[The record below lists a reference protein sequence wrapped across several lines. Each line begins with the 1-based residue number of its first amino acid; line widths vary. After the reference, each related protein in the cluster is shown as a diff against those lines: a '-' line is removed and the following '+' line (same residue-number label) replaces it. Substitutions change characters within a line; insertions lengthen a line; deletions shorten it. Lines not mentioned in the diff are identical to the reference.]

1 MNKTLLSLML
11 TASFVTIADAKAET
25 APSTD
30 KWQPRIDFEGKL
42 GNERSLGEADLLIPL
57 WQNND
62 SLLFANLRG
71 RMDNDDSYEGNIG
84 VGLRHMLDN
93 GWNLGGYGYFDR
105 RKSPYD
111 NFFNQVTLG
120 VEALSMDWDL
130 RANAYIPVG
139 ETSHFEESL
148 DTVDFSGTAITY
160 RAGEER
166 SMSGYDAEIGWRIP
180 VFSPEDDKQLRI
192 YAGGYRFTDS
202 RAETIQGP
210 RARLEM
216 KFNALPFLSRGSR
229 LSLGLEYQHDDPR
242 GSQRF
247 AMLRLSIPLGG
258 TKARSSRALTTMEQR
273 MTDPVVRDVDVVSQG
288 GSYGSPEVIRET
300 ADGKRIV
307 LFDDSVNG
315 NNVSTAIANAG
326 ENTTVILNGDYNGVN
341 TLTTV
346 QQGQDILGAANLK
359 VKTPSGRTV
368 SITTPSASLSG
379 EGDNNGSGL
388 FRFFEMADNSSLI
401 GVKAKITNSSSAMI
415 AKIEGKE
422 NVKILNNTLT
432 SEVSSGS
439 SAVILTIRN
448 SRNVTV
454 RDNKMNLIA
463 NGYNGAV
470 LQILNN
476 NANIDFSNNNLNMAG
491 TSPVSKWVTY
501 FLGTG
506 VTINNLSGTG
516 NTSNLVTC
524 NISGGYTITGSI
536 ETNGI
541 NLCPP

>member
-1 MNKTLLSLML
+1 MNKTFLSLML
-11 TASFVTIADAKAET
+11 TASLAACSTVQAET
-25 APSTD
+25 APSTE

-42 GNERSLGEADLLIPL
+42 GNQRSLGEADLLIPL

-84 VGLRHMLDN
+84 VGFRHMLDN

-111 NFFNQVTLG
+111 NFFNQVTIG

-139 ETSHFEESL
+139 ETSYFEESL
-148 DTVDFSGTAITY
+148 GTADFSGTAITY

-180 VFSPEDDKQLRI
+180 VFTPEDDKQLRI

-202 RAETIQGP
+202 RADTIQGP

-258 TKARSSRALTTMEQR
+258 TKARSGRALTAMEQR
-273 MTDPVVRDVDVVSQG
+273 MTDPVVRDVDVVSQA
-288 GSYGSPEVIRET
+288 GSYGSPEKIRET

-315 NNVSTAIANAG
+315 NNFSTAIANAG
-326 ENTTVILNGDYNGVN
+326 ENTTVILNGDYTGVN

-346 QQGQDILGAANLK
+346 QQGQQILGSANLK
-359 VKTPSGRTV
+359 VKTPSGRSV
-368 SITTPSASLSG
+368 NITTPSASLSG
-379 EGDNNGSGL
+379 AGISGSGSGAN
-388 FRFFEMADNSSLI
+388 RFFDMADNSSLI
-401 GVKAKITNSSSAMI
+401 GVKAKITNSSSSII
-415 AKIEGKE
+415 ARIEGKD

-432 SEVSSGS
+432 SEVSIST
-439 SAVILTIRN
+439 AAILDVRS
-448 SRNVTV
+448 SRNVTIRNNNINV
-454 RDNKMNLIA
+454 IA
-463 NGYNGAV
+463 NGSSAHV
-470 LQILNN
+470 ISFVDN
-476 NANIDFSNNNLNMAG
+476 NANIDFSNNSLNIGG
-491 TSPVSKWVTY
+491 TAATLRTY
-501 FLGTG
+501 LLSG

-524 NISGGYTITGSI
+524 YIVGAYTITGSI
-536 ETNGI
+536 ETNGNI
-541 NLCPP
+541 SCP

>member
-368 SITTPSASLSG
+368 NIITPSASLSG
-379 EGDNNGSGL
+379 AGSNSGGGA

-401 GVKAKITNSSSAMI
+401 GMKAKITNSSSSII
-415 AKIEGKE
+415 ARIEGKD

-432 SEVSSGS
+432 SEVSISTAG
-439 SAVILTIRN
+439 ILETSNSRNITIRN
-448 SRNVTV
+448 NTMNV
-454 RDNKMNLIA
+454 IA
-463 NGYNGAV
+463 NGSTAHSIAFGG
-470 LQILNN
+470 N
-476 NANIDFSNNNLNMAG
+476 NANIDFSNNSLNIGG
-491 TSPVSKWVTY
+491 TAPTLRTY
-501 FLGTG
+501 LFTGT

-524 NISGGYTITGSI
+524 YYGGGGYTITGSI
-536 ETNGI
+536 ETNGNI
-541 NLCPP
+541 SCP

>member
-1 MNKTLLSLML
+1 
-11 TASFVTIADAKAET
+11 
-25 APSTD
+25 
-30 KWQPRIDFEGKL
+30 
-42 GNERSLGEADLLIPL
+42 
-57 WQNND
+57 
-62 SLLFANLRG
+62 
-71 RMDNDDSYEGNIG
+71 
-84 VGLRHMLDN
+84 
-93 GWNLGGYGYFDR
+93 
-105 RKSPYD
+105 
-111 NFFNQVTLG
+111 
-120 VEALSMDWDL
+120 
-130 RANAYIPVG
+130 
-139 ETSHFEESL
+139 
-148 DTVDFSGTAITY
+148 
-160 RAGEER
+160 
-166 SMSGYDAEIGWRIP
+166 
-180 VFSPEDDKQLRI
+180 
-192 YAGGYRFTDS
+192 
-202 RAETIQGP
+202 
-210 RARLEM
+210 M

-258 TKARSSRALTTMEQR
+258 TKARPSRALTAMEQR
-273 MTDPVVRDVDVVSQG
+273 MTDPIVRDVDVVSQG

-315 NNVSTAIANAG
+315 NNFSTAIANAG
-326 ENTTVILNGDYNGVN
+326 ENTTVILNGDYTGVN

-379 EGDNNGSGL
+379 AGSNGGSGSV
-388 FRFFEMADNSSLI
+388 RFFDMADNSSLI
-401 GVKAKITNSSSAMI
+401 GVKAKITNSSSAII
-415 AKIEGKE
+415 AKIEGKD
-422 NVKILNNTLT
+422 NVKILNNMLT

-454 RDNKMNLIA
+454 RDNNMNVIA

-476 NANIDFSNNNLNMAG
+476 NANIDFSNNTLNMAG

-516 NTSNLVTC
+516 NTSNLVKC
-524 NISGGYTITGSI
+524 DIAGGYTITGSI

>member
-1 MNKTLLSLML
+1 
-11 TASFVTIADAKAET
+11 
-25 APSTD
+25 
-30 KWQPRIDFEGKL
+30 
-42 GNERSLGEADLLIPL
+42 
-57 WQNND
+57 
-62 SLLFANLRG
+62 
-71 RMDNDDSYEGNIG
+71 
-84 VGLRHMLDN
+84 
-93 GWNLGGYGYFDR
+93 
-105 RKSPYD
+105 
-111 NFFNQVTLG
+111 
-120 VEALSMDWDL
+120 
-130 RANAYIPVG
+130 
-139 ETSHFEESL
+139 
-148 DTVDFSGTAITY
+148 
-160 RAGEER
+160 
-166 SMSGYDAEIGWRIP
+166 
-180 VFSPEDDKQLRI
+180 
-192 YAGGYRFTDS
+192 
-202 RAETIQGP
+202 
-210 RARLEM
+210 M

-273 MTDPVVRDVDVVSQG
+273 MTDPIVRDVDVVSQG

-315 NNVSTAIANAG
+315 NNFSTAIANAG
-326 ENTTVILNGDYNGVN
+326 ENTTVILNGDYTGVN

-379 EGDNNGSGL
+379 AGSNSGSGSV
-388 FRFFEMADNSSLI
+388 RFFDMADNSSLI
-401 GVKAKITNSSSAMI
+401 GVKAKITNSSSAII
-415 AKIEGKE
+415 AKIEGKD
-422 NVKILNNTLT
+422 NVKILNNTLI
-432 SEVSSGS
+432 SEVSSETAG
-439 SAVILTIRN
+439 ILEIRN

-454 RDNKMNLIA
+454 RDNNMNVIA

-476 NANIDFSNNNLNMAG
+476 NANIDFSNNTLNMAG

-516 NTSNLVTC
+516 NTSNLVKC
-524 NISGGYTITGSI
+524 DIAGGYTITGSI

>member
-1 MNKTLLSLML
+1 MNKTLLSFML
-11 TASFVTIADAKAET
+11 TASFVTTADAKAET

-111 NFFNQVTLG
+111 NFFNQVTIG
-120 VEALSMDWDL
+120 IEALSMDWDL

-139 ETSHFEESL
+139 ETSYFEESL
-148 DTVDFSGTAITY
+148 GTADFSGTAITY

-166 SMSGYDAEIGWRIP
+166 SMSGYDAEVGWRIP
-180 VFSPEDDKQLRI
+180 VFTPEDDKQLRV

-202 RAETIQGP
+202 KAETIQGP

-242 GSQRF
+242 GSQSYAVLRF
-247 AMLRLSIPLGG
+247 SIPLGG
-258 TKARSSRALTTMEQR
+258 SKAKVGRRLTSMEQR

-307 LFDDSVNG
+307 LFDDNVNS

-326 ENTTVILNGDYNGVN
+326 ENTTVILNGDYTGVN
-341 TLTTV
+341 TLTTL
-346 QQGQDILGAANLK
+346 QQGQQILGSANLK
-359 VKTPSGRTV
+359 VKTPSGRSV
-368 SITTPSASLSG
+368 NITTPSASLSG
-379 EGDNNGSGL
+379 TGSNGGGGSV
-388 FRFFEMADNSSLI
+388 RFFDMADNSSLI
-401 GVKAKITNSSSAMI
+401 GVKAKITNSSTAII
-415 AKIEGKE
+415 AKIEGKD

-432 SEVSSGS
+432 SEVSSFT
-439 SAVILTIRN
+439 AATLEIRN
-448 SRNVTV
+448 SRNVTI
-454 RDNKMNLIA
+454 RNNTMNVIA
-463 NGYNGAV
+463 NGLSGLGIAFAD
-470 LQILNN
+470 N
-476 NANIDFSNNNLNMAG
+476 NANIDFSNNSLNIGG
-491 TSPVSKWVTY
+491 TAATLRTY
-501 FLGTG
+501 ILAAG

-516 NTSNLVTC
+516 NTSNLATC
-524 NISGGYTITGSI
+524 YISGGYTITGSI

>member
-1 MNKTLLSLML
+1 MKKLLLSLML
-11 TASFVTIADAKAET
+11 TASLTATSTAQAEV

-30 KWQPRIDFEGKL
+30 KWHSRIDFEGKL

-247 AMLRLSIPLGG
+247 AMLRLSIPLGD
-258 TKARSSRALTTMEQR
+258 TKAKPSRALTAMEQR

-288 GSYGSPEVIRET
+288 GSYGSPEKIRET

-315 NNVSTAIANAG
+315 NNFSTAIANAG
-326 ENTTVILNGDYNGVN
+326 ENTTVILNGDYTGVN
-341 TLTTV
+341 TITTV

-368 SITTPSASLSG
+368 NITTPSASLSG
-379 EGDNNGSGL
+379 AGMSGSGYGAA
-388 FRFFEMADNSSLI
+388 RFFDMADNSSLI
-401 GVKAKITNSSSAMI
+401 GMKAKITTSLSTTI
-415 AKIEGKE
+415 ARIEGKD
-422 NVKILNNTLT
+422 NVKILNNMLT
-432 SEVSSGS
+432 TEVSSS
-439 SAVILTIRN
+439 TASILHVENSGNVSIRN
-448 SRNVTV
+448 NT
-454 RDNKMNLIA
+454 MNIIA
-463 NGYNGAV
+463 NGSTAHVIAFVG
-470 LQILNN
+470 N
-476 NANIDFSNNNLNMAG
+476 NANIDFSNNSLNIGG
-491 TSPVSKWVTY
+491 TAPTLRTY
-501 FLGTG
+501 MLTGG

-516 NTSNLVTC
+516 NTSNLVNC
-524 NISGGYTITGSI
+524 YIPVGGSITGSI
-536 ETNGI
+536 ETNGNI
-541 NLCPP
+541 SCP